1 MRWAALHQGD
11 PSRWLVAAGVVAMLV
26 ALVVVVACRPATSPE
41 GDAGVSQP
49 TKSTVRTDAAPV
61 ATGLAVAGP
70 VALPGPAA
78 ATLGGRG
85 LQAAQ
90 RCASHRWRGSPASVM
105 AAISWRN
112 HRAMAKATELR
123 WLSPG
128 RDRRVGAAVAGSP
141 YDRHDSL
148 SR

>member
-90 RCASHRWRGSPASVM
+90 RCASHRWRGVPGERYG
-105 AAISWRN
+105 RN
-112 HRAMAKATELR
+112 ILEEPSSHGQGHRASMVVT
-123 WLSPG
+123 
-128 RDRRVGAAVAGSP
+128 GS
-141 YDRHDSL
+141 
-148 SR
+148 